1 MTSPAY
7 YIPFGIYKRE
17 NMIKD
22 RYTVGFNCA
31 CNVFN
36 DLSGGDYLKIILL
49 LYIFFISLKYF
60 Y

>member
-36 DLSGGDYLKIILL
+36 DLSGGDYLKFILL
-49 LYIFFISLKYF
+49 LYIFL
-60 Y
+60 